1 MTTLQRFFV
10 LSALPVAL
18 WNANCVDTSG
28 FQLQHPLVAGGV
40 QQNSE
45 QSQEYQRERING
57 IQPGSLTSEASLVA
71 MTEQETCFQ
80 VVLRTTGDR
89 ADLAEPRSW
98 GVFLRGEP
106 KFEDMGPVFK
116 DSAPQTQVQ
125 VNGVVV
131 DHITEQERIC
141 DAYGANCYTR
151 NITRSVQRPTTVNLI
166 TGGGTVCFNNHGN
179 LGRQTSHLTLHLD
192 DPRTEGPAQRRVVKN
207 RNLREAGPPADSQTC
222 WPVRMSSFV
231 INVTPSAVTTLSGIG
246 GACR

>member
-1 MTTLQRFFV
+1 VTTLQRLLV
-10 LSALPVAL
+10 LFAVPVAL
-18 WNANCVDTSG
+18 WNTNCVDTSG
-28 FQLQHPLVAGGV
+28 FQLQHPMIAGGV

-71 MTEQETCFQ
+71 MTEQEACFQ
-80 VVLRTTGDR
+80 VILRTTGDR

-98 GVFLRGEP
+98 RVFLRGEP

-116 DSAPQTQVQ
+116 DSAPQTQLQ

-131 DHITEQERIC
+131 DHVTEQERIC

-192 DPRTEGPAQRRVVKN
+192 DPRTEWPAQRRVEFN
-207 RNLREAGPPADSQTC
+207 WNLVGAAPPAGSKKVAQK
-222 WPVRMSSFV
+222 
-231 INVTPSAVTTLSGIG
+231 
-246 GACR
+246 